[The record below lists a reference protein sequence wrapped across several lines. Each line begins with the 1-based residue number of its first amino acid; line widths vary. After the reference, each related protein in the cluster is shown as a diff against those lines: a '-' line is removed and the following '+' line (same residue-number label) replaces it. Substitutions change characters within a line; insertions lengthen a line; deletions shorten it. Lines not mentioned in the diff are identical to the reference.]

1 MPMWFLGA
9 EEQAEQICNNVLE
22 KEGLKTAYILKLLDS
37 HRAQFQ
43 DSGGKQSVS

>member
-9 EEQAEQICNNVLE
+9 EEQAEQIYNYDLE
-22 KEGLKTAYILKLLDS
+22 KGLKTAYILKLLDS

-43 DSGGKQSVS
+43 DNGGKQRVN